1 MKSNALCGMNPLQ
14 KYVLKYQKLEFLKT
28 GHFENYQK
36 KILKIAGNCKYLILI
51 IIILR

>member
-1 MKSNALCGMNPLQ
+1 MKSNALCGMNPFQ
-14 KYVLKYQKLEFLKT
+14 KYVLEYQKLEFLKT

-36 KILKIAGNCKYLILI
+36 PFFLKNVGNCKYLI